1 MGWQGQGKPEINIR
15 VGLHAADVFVGN
27 LGSKMRMK
35 YGVLGDGVNLASRL
49 EELNKRYSTEVL
61 ISDDVLKQEGMKEQW
76 VIRPVDLVVVK
87 GRVTPTPIY
96 EVLGSRSTANENTL
110 QISAKAELAMQSYLN
125 REFNKAIEC
134 LQEVQRLK
142 GSVDVAGDVLLNRC
156 RKFAVKPLPADWD
169 GSEVLHEKTF

>member
-1 MGWQGQGKPEINIR
+1 MHNALEKLLVEWEKKGTPRIR
-15 VGLHAADVFVGN
+15 IRAGLHSADVYVGN
-27 LGSKMRMK
+27 LGSNARMK

-61 ISDDVLKQEGMKEQW
+61 VSEEVLKQEGMQEQW

-96 EVLGSRSTANENTL
+96 EVLGSRSTASEKSL

-125 REFNKAIEC
+125 RE
-134 LQEVQRLK
+134 
-142 GSVDVAGDVLLNRC
+142 
-156 RKFAVKPLPADWD
+156 
-169 GSEVLHEKTF
+169 